1 MRVNPPEKP
10 KGYNEIKSSVRN
22 ESADHDSVWDSDNG
36 DSSSQS
42 VTESASHSQ
51 TDNDSSPRVVT
62 VTSDAG
68 EYEWGSMELSD
79 TRVALPLDQ
88 LPKGIA
94 AFTRAASESLQ
105 VPPDLVLLSILGVLS
120 AATRGRFLVQ
130 PKAHDPS
137 YLESCAIY
145 AAVFLDPGERK
156 SPTLELVA
164 RPLLDAEN
172 DLIQDS
178 RLAVRQSEELHIQ
191 LNARVKHCRDK
202 SVKDPGNVD
211 LQAEYDEAQAELFGF
226 VPVIT
231 PLLVVGDVT
240 PEQLP
245 VIMSDQ
251 GGSVA
256 LISDEGGTLK
266 NLAGRYSNGNS
277 NLDVVN
283 QGFSGGQVRV
293 HRVGRDPVLIKHAH
307 LAVVLTVQPD
317 VAREIRANNEMKG
330 RGTLDRFLVAQPD
343 SFMGQRAFNGA
354 LIPDAARNYW
364 YLGIKS
370 LVAASSE
377 LVNAGQHRTLVLTP
391 DSLALYENWWISTE
405 ARLGESGDLAEFK
418 GWVSKC
424 SGSLPRIAG
433 LFALIENPHA
443 AQVEADHMRSA
454 LSLWEY
460 LLGQFQFVFGSPVT
474 GSTAKVLAVVKELP
488 DSVFTV
494 REVHRKLRKFSSD
507 EVKAD
512 LAHLRA
518 GNYVRQLPKQGTTSD
533 KWERNPALS
542 T

>member
-1 MRVNPPEKP
+1 M
-10 KGYNEIKSSVRN
+10 
-22 ESADHDSVWDSDNG
+22 
-36 DSSSQS
+36 
-42 VTESASHSQ
+42 
-51 TDNDSSPRVVT
+51 
-62 VTSDAG
+62 
-68 EYEWGSMELSD
+68 
-79 TRVALPLDQ
+79 
-88 LPKGIA
+88 
-94 AFTRAASESLQ
+94 
-105 VPPDLVLLSILGVLS
+105 
-120 AATRGRFLVQ
+120 
-130 PKAHDPS
+130 
-137 YLESCAIY
+137 
-145 AAVFLDPGERK
+145 
-156 SPTLELVA
+156 
-164 RPLLDAEN
+164 
-172 DLIQDS
+172 
-178 RLAVRQSEELHIQ
+178 
-191 LNARVKHCRDK
+191 
-202 SVKDPGNVD
+202 
-211 LQAEYDEAQAELFGF
+211 
-226 VPVIT
+226 
-231 PLLVVGDVT
+231 
-240 PEQLP
+240 
-245 VIMSDQ
+245 
-251 GGSVA
+251 
-256 LISDEGGTLK
+256 
-266 NLAGRYSNGNS
+266 
-277 NLDVVN
+277 
-283 QGFSGGQVRV
+283 

-317 VAREIRANNEMKG
+317 VAREIRANSEMKG

-343 SFMGQRAFNGA
+343 TFMGQRAFNGA

-364 YLGIKS
+364 YSGIKS

-391 DSLALYENWWISTE
+391 DSLALYEKWWISTE

>member
-1 MRVNPPEKP
+1 MCVNPPEKP
-10 KGYNEIKSSVRN
+10 KGYNEIKSS
-22 ESADHDSVWDSDNG
+22 EQHLSADHDSVWGSDNG

-42 VTESASHSQ
+42 VTEPFSHSQ
-51 TDNDSSPRVVT
+51 PDNDSSSRVVT
-62 VTSDAG
+62 VTSAA
-68 EYEWGSMELSD
+68 EKYEWGSMELSD
-79 TRVALPLDQ
+79 TRVPLPLDQ

-94 AFTRAASESLQ
+94 AFIRAASESLQ
-105 VPPDLVLLSILGVLS
+105 VPPDLPFLSILGVLS

-172 DLIQDS
+172 ELIQDS
-178 RLAVRQSEELHIQ
+178 RLAVRQSEELHTQ

-202 SVKDPGNVD
+202 SVKDPNNVD

-231 PLLVVGDVT
+231 PLLAVGDVT

-245 VIMSDQ
+245 VIMSEQ

-266 NLAGRYSNGNS
+266 NLAGRYNNGNS

-317 VAREIRANNEMKG
+317 VAREIRANSEMKG

-354 LIPDAARNYW
+354 LIPDPARNYW
-364 YLGIKS
+364 YSGIKS

-391 DSLALYENWWISTE
+391 DSLALYEKWWISTE
-405 ARLGESGDLAEFK
+405 ARLGESGDLAKFK

-424 SGSLPRIAG
+424 SGSMPRIAG

-443 AQVEADHMRSA
+443 AQVEAEHMRSA

-460 LLGQFQFVFGSPVT
+460 LLGQFQFVFGSPIT
-474 GSTAKVLAVVKELP
+474 GRTAKVLTVVKELP
-488 DSVFTV
+488 NSTFTV
-494 REVHRKLRKFSSD
+494 RDICRKKKFSSD

>member
-1 MRVNPPEKP
+1 M
-10 KGYNEIKSSVRN
+10 
-22 ESADHDSVWDSDNG
+22 
-36 DSSSQS
+36 
-42 VTESASHSQ
+42 
-51 TDNDSSPRVVT
+51 
-62 VTSDAG
+62 
-68 EYEWGSMELSD
+68 
-79 TRVALPLDQ
+79 
-88 LPKGIA
+88 
-94 AFTRAASESLQ
+94 
-105 VPPDLVLLSILGVLS
+105 
-120 AATRGRFLVQ
+120 
-130 PKAHDPS
+130 
-137 YLESCAIY
+137 
-145 AAVFLDPGERK
+145 
-156 SPTLELVA
+156 A

-178 RLAVRQSEELHIQ
+178 RLAVRQSEELHTQ

-266 NLAGRYSNGNS
+266 NLAGRYNNGNS

-293 HRVGRDPVLIKHAH
+293 HRVSRDPVLIKHAH
-307 LAVVLTVQPD
+307 LAVVFTVQPD
-317 VAREIRANNEMKG
+317 VAREIRANSEMKG

-343 SFMGQRAFNGA
+343 SFMGQRAFNGV
-354 LIPDAARNYW
+354 LIPDAVLNYW
-364 YLGIKS
+364 YSGIKS
-370 LVAASSE
+370 LVLASSD
-377 LVNAGQHRTLVLTP
+377 LVTAGQYRTLVLTP

-405 ARLGESGDLAEFK
+405 VRLGESGDLAEFK

-424 SGSLPRIAG
+424 SGSLPRIAE

-474 GSTAKVLAVVKELP
+474 GSTAKVLEVVKVFP
-488 DSVFTV
+488 DSIFTV
-494 REVHRKLRKFSSD
+494 REVCRKTKFSSD

-533 KWERNPALS
+533 KWERNPGLS

>member
-10 KGYNEIKSSVRN
+10 KGYNEIKSSGQN
-22 ESADHDSVWDSDNG
+22 ESADPDSVWDNG
-36 DSSSQS
+36 DTGDSASQT
-42 VTESASHSQ
+42 VTEPDSHSHSESDSAS
-51 TDNDSSPRVVT
+51 PAVT
-62 VTSDAG
+62 GTNDAG

-79 TRVALPLDQ
+79 TRVPLPLDQ

-94 AFTRAASESLQ
+94 AFIRAASESLQ
-105 VPPDLVLLSILGVLS
+105 VPPDLVLLSMLGVLS

-178 RLAVRQSEELHIQ
+178 RLAVRQSEELHTQ

-266 NLAGRYSNGNS
+266 NLAGRYNNGNS

-293 HRVGRDPVLIKHAH
+293 HRVSRDPVLIKHAH
-307 LAVVLTVQPD
+307 LAVVFTVQPD
-317 VAREIRANNEMKG
+317 VAREIRANSEMKG

-343 SFMGQRAFNGA
+343 SFMGQRAFNGV
-354 LIPDAARNYW
+354 LIPDAVLNYW
-364 YLGIKS
+364 YSGIKS
-370 LVAASSE
+370 LVLASSD
-377 LVNAGQHRTLVLTP
+377 LVTAGQYRTLVLTP

-405 ARLGESGDLAEFK
+405 VRLGESGDLAEFK

-424 SGSLPRIAG
+424 SGSLPRIAE

-474 GSTAKVLAVVKELP
+474 GSTAKVLEVVKVFP
-488 DSVFTV
+488 DSIFTV
-494 REVHRKLRKFSSD
+494 REVCRKTKFSSD

-533 KWERNPALS
+533 KWERNPGLS

>member
-10 KGYNEIKSSVRN
+10 KGYNEIKSSGQN
-22 ESADHDSVWDSDNG
+22 ESADPDSVWDNG
-36 DSSSQS
+36 DTGDSASQT
-42 VTESASHSQ
+42 VTEPDSHSHSESDSAS
-51 TDNDSSPRVVT
+51 PAVT
-62 VTSDAG
+62 GTNDAG

-79 TRVALPLDQ
+79 TRVPLPLDQ

-94 AFTRAASESLQ
+94 AFIRAASESLQ
-105 VPPDLVLLSILGVLS
+105 VPPDLVLLSMLGVLS

-178 RLAVRQSEELHIQ
+178 RLAVRQSEELHTQ

-266 NLAGRYSNGNS
+266 NLAGRYNNGNS

-293 HRVGRDPVLIKHAH
+293 HRVSRDPVLIKHAH
-307 LAVVLTVQPD
+307 LAVVFTVQPD
-317 VAREIRANNEMKG
+317 VAREIRANSEMKG

-343 SFMGQRAFNGA
+343 SFMGQRAFNGV
-354 LIPDAARNYW
+354 LIPDAVLNYW
-364 YLGIKS
+364 YSGIKS
-370 LVAASSE
+370 LVLASSD
-377 LVNAGQHRTLVLTP
+377 LVTAGQYRTLVLTP
-391 DSLALYENWWISTE
+391 DSLALYENWGISTE
-405 ARLGESGDLAEFK
+405 VRLGESGDLAEFK

-424 SGSLPRIAG
+424 SGSLPRIAE

-474 GSTAKVLAVVKELP
+474 GSTAKVLEVVKVFP
-488 DSVFTV
+488 DSIFTV
-494 REVHRKLRKFSSD
+494 REVCRKTKFSSD

-533 KWERNPALS
+533 KWERNPGLS